1 LAEPSAGH
9 TGTGIAGEASAG
21 SAGDGSAG
29 GAGQQANDAAI
40 MDADGGADS
49 GAAGAES
56 TGGAG
61 AGAGGTASSGM
72 GGASAGG
79 AGAGGA
85 GAGAGG
91 TGGAGCGA
99 DCCPEDPS
107 KTAPGACGCG
117 VPDTDTDSDGI
128 ADCIDPAPHGWLRRL
143 VFDHGQV
150 GGPLTNFPLLVR
162 ITDAQLGASAAAS
175 GSDIHFFASDQ
186 NTALDHEIESFDA
199 ASGTLVAWLRAPS
212 LDATT
217 DFVLYLGYGDGKPD
231 RSNPSGVWSAHHY
244 VWHLAQDPG
253 ASGGG
258 TIKDSTGH
266 AHGSPQGAMTSANSI
281 SGVTGKGISFDGVD
295 DCISF
300 TNDITGSGPTTIQ
313 AWVNQNPQSSGLG
326 SAVLGIGT
334 QATNQARFLFSF
346 ELASGQTKVGLYG
359 NDRTGVSLATGVW
372 TQLVWTFDSGSSRL
386 FVNGALVDGP
396 ATLNSGVN
404 TSGTAGRIG
413 NSTFL
418 GTGMYPPYNF
428 FLLGQL
434 DEVRVSTTALSTA
447 WISTEY
453 NNQKPGSTFLKTLDA
468 PQPAP

>member
-1 LAEPSAGH
+1 L
-9 TGTGIAGEASAG
+9 
-21 SAGDGSAG
+21 
-29 GAGQQANDAAI
+29 
-40 MDADGGADS
+40 
-49 GAAGAES
+49 
-56 TGGAG
+56 
-61 AGAGGTASSGM
+61 
-72 GGASAGG
+72 
-79 AGAGGA
+79 
-85 GAGAGG
+85 
-91 TGGAGCGA
+91 

-117 VPDTDTDSDGI
+117 VPDTDSDSDGL

-162 ITDAQLGASAAAS
+162 VTDAQLGAAAAAS
-175 GSDIHFFASDQ
+175 GSDIHFLAADQ
-186 NTALDHEIESFDA
+186 STALDYEIESFDA

-212 LDATT
+212 LDAAT

-258 TIKDSTGH
+258 TIKDSTGR

-300 TNDITGSGPTTIQ
+300 TNDITGNGPTTIQ

-396 ATLNSGVN
+396 ATLNGAM

-413 NSTFL
+413 NSTFS
-418 GTGMYPPYNF
+418 YNF
-428 FLLGQL
+428 FLSGQL

-453 NNQKPGSTFLKTLDA
+453 NNQKPGSTFLKTMDA

>member
-1 LAEPSAGH
+1 M
-9 TGTGIAGEASAG
+9 
-21 SAGDGSAG
+21 
-29 GAGQQANDAAI
+29 DAA
-40 MDADGGADS
+40 MAADGGAGLGS
-49 GAAGAES
+49 AGAGP

-61 AGAGGTASSGM
+61 AGGRATSGVGGTG
-72 GGASAGG
+72 AGG

-85 GAGAGG
+85 GASGAGAGG
-91 TGGAGCGA
+91 AGAGAGGAGCGA

-150 GGPLTNFPLLVR
+150 GGTLTNFPLLVR
-162 ITDAQLGASAAAS
+162 IADAQLGASAAAS
-175 GSDIHFFASDQ
+175 GSDIHFLAADQ
-186 NTALDHEIESFDA
+186 STGLDYEIETFDA

-217 DFVLYLGYGDGKPD
+217 DFVLYLGYGDGQPN

-244 VWHLAQDPG
+244 VWHLAQDPSAGSG
-253 ASGGG
+253 A
-258 TIKDSTGH
+258 IKDSAAR
-266 AHGSPQGAMTSANSI
+266 AHGSSQGAMTTANS
-281 SGVTGKGISFDGVD
+281 VAAVAGKGISFDGVD

-300 TNDITGSGPTTIQ
+300 TNDLTGNGPTTIQ
-313 AWVNQNPQSSGLG
+313 AWVNQSPQSSGLG
-326 SAVLGIGT
+326 SAVLGIGN
-334 QATNQARFLFSF
+334 QASNQARFLFSY

-372 TQLVWTFDSGSSRL
+372 TQLVWTLDSGSSRL
-386 FVNGALVDGP
+386 YVNGALVDGP
-396 ATLNSGVN
+396 ATLNGVN

-413 NSTFL
+413 NSTF
-418 GTGMYPPYNF
+418 PSYNF

-453 NNQKPGSTFLKTLDA
+453 NSQKPGSTFLKTMDA